1 MWVCHVHFPG
11 TGSLKARIVC
21 GVLLNYLCNTSAL
34 SSARKPRLIVPNLK
48 GLPPCVRLCFSIHL
62 IRVAHTLKCE
72 LAGSVAE
79 RVQIC

>member
-1 MWVCHVHFPG
+1 M
-11 TGSLKARIVC
+11 
-21 GVLLNYLCNTSAL
+21 GVLCAL
-34 SSARKPRLIVPNLK
+34 SWYRLPEGEDCLWGASELSVQYIHSFKCEEARLIVPNLK